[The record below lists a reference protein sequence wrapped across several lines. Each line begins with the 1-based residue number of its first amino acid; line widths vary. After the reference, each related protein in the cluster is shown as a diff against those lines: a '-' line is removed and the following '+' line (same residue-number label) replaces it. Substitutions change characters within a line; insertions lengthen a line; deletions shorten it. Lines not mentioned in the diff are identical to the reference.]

1 MTVEMVN
8 FKVEVS
14 ADESTLPDLF
24 NMIILPN
31 EYTTLKRL

>member
-1 MTVEMVN
+1 MTVEMVS

-24 NMIILPN
+24 NMIIYQMN
-31 EYTTLKRL
+31 RLC